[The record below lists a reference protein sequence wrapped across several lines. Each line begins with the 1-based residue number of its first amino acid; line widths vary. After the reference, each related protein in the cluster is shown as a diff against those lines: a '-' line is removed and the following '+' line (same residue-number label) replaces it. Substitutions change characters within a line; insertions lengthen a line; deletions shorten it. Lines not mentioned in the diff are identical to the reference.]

1 MSSSV
6 SKRSSLWFLAI
17 TLLSFL
23 AASTA
28 PTPLYHLYQDHL
40 QFSAATLTL
49 IFGVYALSL
58 LAALLTVGS
67 LSDYLGRKPV
77 IFTAVLLNML
87 AMLLFINADS
97 VTWLISARVLQGFAT
112 GMATAALG
120 AALLDTDRQQ
130 GPLVN
135 SVAPLLGM
143 AVGAMGCGLLAEFAP
158 LPLQLTFWV
167 LLALFGLQALYVWRL
182 PESVSAQSGALASL
196 RPTLHVP
203 VQARRALWRVLPIN
217 TATWA
222 LGGFYASLAPSL
234 VRTATGS
241 TSNLIGG
248 ATVAVLTVT
257 GALMIYT
264 LRSRAA
270 DKVLWIGTST
280 LPVGVAL
287 ILLAV
292 HSASLPLFFIGTLV
306 AGGGLRVRRQF
317 SRVVAQCGAT
327 GVAPRARRLD
337 VCVLRAQL
345 PGVLPA
351 VVAGG
356 ESDAGLWSGGN
367 DRCLRRHADLP
378 GRRCLVGADAKAHH
392 PGLQRHRSAIKNAA
406 P

>member
-1 MSSSV
+1 MSRSA

-28 PTPLYHLYQDHL
+28 PTPLYHLYQEHL

-49 IFGVYALSL
+49 IFGVYAISL

-77 IFTAVLLNML
+77 IFTAVMLNIL

-97 VTWLISARVLQGFAT
+97 VAWLISARVLQGFAT
-112 GMATAALG
+112 GMATAVLS

-143 AVGAMGCGLLAEFAP
+143 ASGAMGCGLLAEFAP
-158 LPLQLTFWV
+158 LPLQLTYWV
-167 LLALFGLQALYVWRL
+167 LLALFVMQALYVWRL
-182 PESVSAQSGALASL
+182 PESVSPQPGAWASL

-203 VQARRALWRVLPIN
+203 VRARRALWLVLPIN
-217 TATWA
+217 IAVWA

-264 LRSRAA
+264 LRDRPA
-270 DKVLWIGTST
+270 DKVLRLGGSL

-287 ILLAV
+287 ILMAV
-292 HSASLPLFFIGTLV
+292 HSASLPLFFVGTLV
-306 AGGGLRVRRQF
+306 AGCGFGAGFLGALR
-317 SRVVAQCGAT
+317 SVVPLA
-327 GVAPRARRLD
+327 
-337 VCVLRAQL
+337 L
-345 PGVLPA
+345 PH
-351 VVAGG
+351 
-356 ESDAGLWSGGN
+356 ERAGLMSAYYVLSYLAFCLPSLLAGN
-367 DRCLRRHADLP
+367 LTQTF
-378 GRRCLVGADAKAHH
+378 GLVATTDGYGAV
-392 PGLQRHRSAIKNAA
+392 LIILSVSALFVLMRQQSVKVCGVDVR
-406 P
+406 

>member
-1 MSSSV
+1 MSRLTSN
-6 SKRSSLWFLAI
+6 RSSLWFLAI

-28 PTPLYHLYQDHL
+28 PTPLYNLYQEHL
-40 QFSAATLTL
+40 RFSAATLTL

-97 VTWLISARVLQGFAT
+97 VAWLISARVLQGFAT
-112 GMATAALG
+112 GMATAVLS

-130 GPLVN
+130 GPMVN

-143 AVGAMGCGLLAEFAP
+143 ALGAMGCGVLAEFAP
-158 LPLQLTFWV
+158 LPLQLTYWV
-167 LLALFGLQALYVWRL
+167 LFVLFMMQALYVWRL
-182 PESVSAQSGALASL
+182 PESVTRQPGAWASL

-203 VQARRALWRVLPIN
+203 IQARRMLWRVLPIDL
-217 TATWA
+217 AVWA
-222 LGGFYASLAPSL
+222 LGGFFASLAPSL

-264 LRSRAA
+264 LRNRPA
-270 DKVLWIGTST
+270 DKVLLLGASL
-280 LPVGVAL
+280 LPAGVAL

-292 HSASLPLFFIGTLV
+292 NSASLPLFFFGTLV
-306 AGGGLRVRRQF
+306 AGGGFGAGFLGALRSIVPL
-317 SRVVAQCGAT
+317 A
-327 GVAPRARRLD
+327 
-337 VCVLRAQL
+337 L
-345 PGVLPA
+345 PH
-351 VVAGG
+351 
-356 ESDAGLWSGGN
+356 ERAGLMSAFYVLSYLAF
-367 DRCLRRHADLP
+367 CLPSLLAGSLTRTFGLVATTDGYGAVLIILSL
-378 GRRCLVGADAKAHH
+378 GALVGLMRVQTVKVCGVDV
-392 PGLQRHRSAIKNAA
+392 R
-406 P
+406 

>member
-1 MSSSV
+1 MSRLTSN
-6 SKRSSLWFLAI
+6 RSSLWFLAI

-28 PTPLYHLYQDHL
+28 PTPLYHLYQEHL

-97 VTWLISARVLQGFAT
+97 VAWLIGARVLQGFAT
-112 GMATAALG
+112 GMATAVLS

-130 GPLVN
+130 GPMVN

-143 AVGAMGCGLLAEFAP
+143 ALGAMGCGVLAEFAP
-158 LPLQLTFWV
+158 LPLKLTYWV
-167 LLALFGLQALYVWRL
+167 LFALFVMQALYVWRL
-182 PESVSAQSGALASL
+182 PESVTRQPGAWASL

-203 VQARRALWRVLPIN
+203 IQARRMLGRVLPIDL
-217 TATWA
+217 AVWA
-222 LGGFYASLAPSL
+222 LGGFFASLAPSL

-264 LRSRAA
+264 LRNRPA
-270 DKVLWIGTST
+270 DKVLLLGASL
-280 LPVGVAL
+280 LPAGVAL

-292 HSASLPLFFIGTLV
+292 HSASLPLFFFGTLV
-306 AGGGLRVRRQF
+306 AGGGFGAGFLGALRSIVPL
-317 SRVVAQCGAT
+317 A
-327 GVAPRARRLD
+327 
-337 VCVLRAQL
+337 L
-345 PGVLPA
+345 PH
-351 VVAGG
+351 
-356 ESDAGLWSGGN
+356 ERAGLMSAFYVLSYLAF
-367 DRCLRRHADLP
+367 CLPSLLAGSLTRTFGLVATTDGYGAVLIILSL
-378 GRRCLVGADAKAHH
+378 GALVGLMREQSVKVCGVDV
-392 PGLQRHRSAIKNAA
+392 R
-406 P
+406 

>member
-1 MSSSV
+1 MSRSV
-6 SKRSSLWFLAI
+6 SQRSSLWFLAI

-97 VTWLISARVLQGFAT
+97 VAWLISARVLQGFAT

-264 LRSRAA
+264 LRSCAA

-306 AGGGLRVRRQF
+306 AGCGFGASFLGSLRSVVPLALPHERAGLMSAYYVLSYLAFCLPSLLAGNLTRAF
-317 SRVVAQCGAT
+317 GLVATTDGYGAT
-327 GVAPRARRLD
+327 LIVLAIVALSALMR
-337 VCVLRAQL
+337 
-345 PGVLPA
+345 
-351 VVAGG
+351 
-356 ESDAGLWSGGN
+356 
-367 DRCLRRHADLP
+367 
-378 GRRCLVGADAKAHH
+378 
-392 PGLQRHRSAIKNAA
+392 QRTTQACSVTGQ